1 MSRKDTNRRA
11 EYLMDE
17 IGGIDESY
25 LDEAIRYR
33 GSTVREPL
41 RTTTRRKP
49 IRVLLAAASLVLVL
63 AVGTV
68 AVLTML
74 RRDEPDNGDFYTADG
89 ESKYLT
95 ELNRL
100 DSLLQDCTQGD
111 AFRPLAAGAEPDYFD
126 GSVRLTVEN
135 RQTGERFVS
144 RPLTDSEQRQVQAEF
159 AASGTPVPTGTQTPD
174 YLVWVLLGD
183 GSVVTPCLN
192 PSAGNVGA
200 AVLFD
205 YDPERLPSDIF
216 TKLLTGMQ

>member
-17 IGGIDESY
+17 IGGIDERY

-33 GSTVREPL
+33 GSPVREPL
-41 RTTTRRKP
+41 RTTRRKP

-63 AVGTV
+63 AVGTA

-74 RRDEPDNGDFYTADG
+74 RRDETNDGDFYTADG
-89 ESKYLT
+89 ESKYRT

-126 GSVRLTVEN
+126 GTVRLTVEN

-144 RPLTDSEQRQVQAEF
+144 RPLTDSEQRNAD
-159 AASGTPVPTGTQTPD
+159 AGLPGLGTSGRRKRCHPLPE
-174 YLVWVLLGD
+174 
-183 GSVVTPCLN
+183 SVRGERWSR
-192 PSAGNVGA
+192 SAV
-200 AVLFD
+200 
-205 YDPERLPSDIF
+205 
-216 TKLLTGMQ
+216 